1 MYAVST
7 QQLYF
12 SQALVVNVAILFS
25 PQAIVSLWLYL
36 NVLNRAKT

>member
-12 SQALVVNVAILFS
+12 SQALVVNLAIFFP